1 MLQEVPKTPL
11 AIRLETLAEKI
22 GEVRGKKKSLFCT
35 D

>member
-22 GEVRGKKKSLFCT
+22 GEVRGKKSLFCT